1 MASASSCSR
10 ASVLP
15 RSAHALMMP
24 WRSSS
29 LKFAMRQPSTA
40 DIAAVVTRL
49 EYGVQIWA
57 PGSR

>member
-1 MASASSCSR
+1 
-10 ASVLP
+10 
-15 RSAHALMMP
+15 MMP